1 MHGNRI
7 SWDSHGNVT
16 DNDCVMGT
24 GVDRTRAMG
33 MEMNFHYSFS
43 TYYMRF
49 CSVMRELG
57 KHSHFTSTLV
67 RPSREHVTFKRRPTV
82 VG

>member
-24 GVDRTRAMG
+24 GV
-33 MEMNFHYSFS
+33 
-43 TYYMRF
+43 
-49 CSVMRELG
+49 ELELWEW
-57 KHSHFTSTLV
+57 KWISITAFQ
-67 RPSREHVTFKRRPTV
+67 RII
-82 VG
+82 